1 VKIRPLYALRGRAKE
16 LYQLGKELYEAISE
30 KKKLLAGGLGLT
42 GLCLALYF
50 GCGRPKEDNGYLDA
64 QICAYPLEG
73 NTVHFE
79 DCSEVEGA
87 EISCRW
93 WDVDGDGQA
102 DFTNCPE
109 KQQSAVKSYQ
119 QVSGADNGY
128 VAFDYRYPEPGT
140 YNTRL
145 VVEDT
150 RNRVDQD
157 EETVQIGSTVE
168 PPPGNTV
175 EPPPGNTVEPPGG
188 DTTPLN
194 PPEVYFDQTV
204 FEVYRGEIHTVRPQV
219 SGTVEEYGW
228 ENVTEDPD
236 LWETMENPTE
246 CSPTGEPGRAC
257 TPEGWP
263 KNYLAD
269 GTTLKVYLPWNP
281 GKDFGEYK
289 FRFWVSN
296 ATGSDEG
303 YVTFKVK
310 NKLPYFWNFINQNEW
325 CTLIVNG
332 ESYSCIDPPISV
344 KLPTYPA
351 TVNLTLHCVT
361 IDNDCIR
368 KRSLRDGKFDPVN
381 WDFEHP
387 CEDVWGVTKIKVFKG
402 LPSSSSQL
410 IGVIEGDTLVN
421 SCQSYNGLPRIDCQF
436 SVIIK
441 IDKDEAVYFKPLD
454 SDGQGS
460 DFCGIYTE

>member
-1 VKIRPLYALRGRAKE
+1 MKIRPLYALRGRAKE

-140 YNTRL
+140 YNARL

-204 FEVYRGEIHTVRPQV
+204 FEVYRGEIYTVRPQV

-228 ENVTEDPD
+228 ENVTEDSD

-246 CSPTGEPGRAC
+246 CSPTGEPGKAC
-257 TPEGWP
+257 TPTSWS
-263 KNYLAD
+263 KNYQTE
-269 GTTLKVYLPWNP
+269 GTKLKVYFPWVP
-281 GKDFGEYK
+281 GKDYGEYK
-289 FRFWVSN
+289 FRFWASN
-296 ATGSDEG
+296 SAGSDEG
-303 YVTFKVK
+303 HVRFKIK
-310 NKLPYFWNFINQNEW
+310 NRLPYLWNFNTNREW
-325 CTLIVNG
+325 C
-332 ESYSCIDPPISV
+332 E
-344 KLPTYPA
+344 
-351 TVNLTLHCVT
+351 VT
-361 IDNDCIR
+361 IDGKSYICNGPITVYRSSYPANVNINITCTPLDNDCLR
-368 KRSLRDGKFDPVN
+368 KIDILDGKFNSVN
-381 WDFEHP
+381 EDFVHP
-387 CEDVWGVTKIKVFKG
+387 CEDVWGVTEIGIWRNYDLV
-402 LPSSSSQL
+402 
-410 IGVIEGDTLVN
+410 GVISGDTLIN
-421 SCQSYNGLPRIDCQF
+421 SCDRERRNCQF
-436 SVIIK
+436 NFNVEVNKGEFIFFWP
-441 IDKDEAVYFKPLD
+441 VD
-454 SDGQGS
+454 SDGEKGEYCLIE
-460 DFCGIYTE
+460 FR